1 MVRTAVVV
9 FLLTGRRRV
18 RKQAIFWDEDDDD
31 DDDDDN
37 QVYLVG
43 AGYVLREH
51 LHALCIM
58 SQCFP
63 SLMCVLITLGSCC

>member
-9 FLLTGRRRV
+9 FPLRGRRRV
-18 RKQAIFWDEDDDD
+18 RKQAIFCDEDDDD

-43 AGYVLREH
+43 AGYVLRER
-51 LHALCIM
+51 LYPLCIR